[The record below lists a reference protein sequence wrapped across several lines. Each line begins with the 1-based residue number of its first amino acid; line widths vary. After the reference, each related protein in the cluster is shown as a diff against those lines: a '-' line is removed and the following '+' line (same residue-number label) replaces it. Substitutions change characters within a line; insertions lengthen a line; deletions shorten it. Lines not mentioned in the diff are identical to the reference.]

1 MHRMQDA
8 SSARSSSRGFLLV
21 AILASVLAVAARA
34 DVTVQEKTVSSGLGG
49 FGSGSTTTTRVIA
62 GDKGREDELF
72 TYTGKLKTFAGKP
85 RSTST
90 ITRLDKELVW
100 ELDHTKQQ
108 YGELTFA
115 QMREAMAKGAAQAQ
129 AGMKHPEPAREAP
142 KVDFKVDVQRTG
154 KRERING
161 FDAEQWIIT
170 LTAVPR
176 EKPQDAAGAPGS
188 YSIKMDQWYSTQ
200 VPGQAEVAA
209 YYRRWAEKMGMDPQ
223 MRRMATGMMAMHGDA
238 MREMAAKMKD
248 MKGMVVRS
256 TMTMNMDS
264 GLTPEQK
271 AQMAQSRAD
280 GAKAQAENKKQRQAK
295 ADEDANGDAAGS
307 LARGNVGGALGGFM
321 SRKLGKAAEKKAE
334 ASMTSGGS
342 GSGSALTVTTD
353 VLSVTTTS
361 AGASFDVPAG
371 YKKVERTQR

>member
-307 LARGNVGGALGGFM
+307 LAQGNVGGALGGFM